1 MLSVREAEILQS
13 TEEDRS
19 VKMNIL
25 TMILSIAGTFVATV
39 DDMVNILLK
48 IYPVTSEFPNKN
60 YSRTFFSCVCLPSSK
75 FRNTF
80 RLDRFTHLHDK
91 TVFQMSVFVGMSTN
105 LCGSI
110 RHCMS
115 Q

>member
-25 TMILSIAGTFVATV
+25 TMIRSIAGTFVATV
-39 DDMVNILLK
+39 DDMANILLK

-60 YSRTFFSCVCLPSSK
+60 YSRTFWQLCMFPK
-75 FRNTF
+75 FKIQEHVQIGP
-80 RLDRFTHLHDK
+80 LYPPP
-91 TVFQMSVFVGMSTN
+91 
-105 LCGSI
+105 
-110 RHCMS
+110 
-115 Q
+115 